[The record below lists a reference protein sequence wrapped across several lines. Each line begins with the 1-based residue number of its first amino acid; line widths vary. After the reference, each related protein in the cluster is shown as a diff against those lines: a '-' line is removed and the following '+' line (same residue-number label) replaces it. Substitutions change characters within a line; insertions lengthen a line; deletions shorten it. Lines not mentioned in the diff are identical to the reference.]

1 MEKKSVQVGNY
12 MRQVKKTIKMIFLLL
27 PKGGF
32 LLVDKE
38 SSLPCEP
45 SQICDKGK
53 YSQI

>member
-1 MEKKSVQVGNY
+1 MKKKSVQVGNY
-12 MRQVKKTIKMIFLLL
+12 MRQVKKTIKMILLL

-38 SSLPCEP
+38 SSLPFEP
-45 SQICDKGK
+45 SEICDKGK